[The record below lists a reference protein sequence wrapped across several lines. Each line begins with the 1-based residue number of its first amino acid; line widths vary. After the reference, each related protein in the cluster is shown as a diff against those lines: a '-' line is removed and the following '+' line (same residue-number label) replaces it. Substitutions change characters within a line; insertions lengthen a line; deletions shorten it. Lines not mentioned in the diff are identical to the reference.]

1 MKTIP
6 YEPPPHRVHKS
17 LTPTSMSKPK
27 REYNI
32 HGPRR
37 LHYKR
42 MVEGRD
48 GMSYKDHLK
57 KAFERGAVEGGYKK
71 SDFFTADDIY
81 KFEKEEDEN

>member
-1 MKTIP
+1 
-6 YEPPPHRVHKS
+6 
-17 LTPTSMSKPK
+17 
-27 REYNI
+27 
-32 HGPRR
+32 
-37 LHYKR
+37 